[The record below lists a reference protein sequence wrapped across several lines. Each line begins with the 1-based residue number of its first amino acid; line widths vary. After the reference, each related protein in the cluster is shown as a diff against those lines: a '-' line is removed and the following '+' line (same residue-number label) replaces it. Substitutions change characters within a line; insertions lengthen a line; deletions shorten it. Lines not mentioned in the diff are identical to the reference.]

1 MPNQKKPWYEFKQLA
16 TNPDTLQLYIY
27 SEVMGDYWDWD
38 AWEQVKSETSAEY
51 FAEQLNA
58 YPNAKQIDIYINSL
72 GGSCYEGNGI
82 YAMLNRHPA
91 HKTVYIDGSAC
102 SIASVIAMAGDEIIM
117 SRNAVM
123 MIHNAWTSID
133 GNSTKLRQAA
143 DQLDKLNA
151 AARQAY
157 LSKCGDKLDEK
168 ALIKLMDNESYLTAA
183 ECIAYGL
190 ADKYSDTDGDAN
202 MSAANIENCKM
213 LSERLAAAKAAA
225 IRGAGQTPESK
236 TEQPEK
242 AKNEPMQKSAE
253 EIEQEKAEAFRKSA
267 DDFVKKFFNLN

>member
-1 MPNQKKPWYEFKQLA
+1 MSDQKRSWYEFKQLA
-16 TNPDTLQLYIY
+16 TSPDTLQLYIY
-27 SEVMGDYWDWD
+27 SEVMGDYWDWE
-38 AWEQVKSETSAEY
+38 AWEAVKSETSAEY

-82 YAMLNRHPA
+82 YAMLKRHPA

-102 SIASVIAMAGDEIIM
+102 SIASVIAMAGDEVIM

-133 GNSTKLRQAA
+133 GNSAKLRQAA

-183 ECIAYGL
+183 ECIAYGF
-190 ADKYSDTDGDAN
+190 ADKYSNTDGDAN
-202 MSAANIENCKM
+202 MSAVNIGNCKM
-213 LSERLAAAKAAA
+213 FSERLAAVKAAA
-225 IRGAGQTPESK
+225 IRGAGQIAEPK
-236 TEQPEK
+236 AEQPAEP
-242 AKNEPMQKSAE
+242 KNEPMQKSAE
-253 EIEQEKAEAFRKSA
+253 EIEQEKAAVFQKNA
-267 DDFVKKFFNLN
+267 DDFIKNLFNLN

>member
-27 SEVMGDYWDWD
+27 SEVTGDYWDWD

-82 YAMLNRHPA
+82 YAMLKRHPA

-102 SIASVIAMAGDEIIM
+102 SIASVIAMAGDEVIM

-133 GNSTKLRQAA
+133 GNSAKLRQAA

-183 ECIAYGL
+183 ECIAYGF
-190 ADKYSDTDGDAN
+190 ADKYSNTDGDAN
-202 MSAANIENCKM
+202 MSAVNIGNCKM
-213 LSERLAAAKAAA
+213 FSERLAAVKAAA
-225 IRGAGQTPESK
+225 IRGAGQI
-236 TEQPEK
+236 
-242 AKNEPMQKSAE
+242 AE
-253 EIEQEKAEAFRKSA
+253 IGRAH
-267 DDFVKKFFNLN
+267 V

>member
-1 MPNQKKPWYEFKQLA
+1 MPDQKRPWYEFKQLA
-16 TNPDTLQLYIY
+16 TSPDTLQLYIY
-27 SEVMGDYWDWD
+27 SEVMGDYWDWE
-38 AWEQVKSETSAEY
+38 AWEAVKSETSAEY

-82 YAMLNRHPA
+82 YAMLKRHPA

-102 SIASVIAMAGDEIIM
+102 SIASVIAMAGDEVIM

-133 GNSTKLRQAA
+133 GNSAKLRQAA

-190 ADKYSDTDGDAN
+190 ADKYSNTDGDAN
-202 MSAANIENCKM
+202 MSTVNIGNCKIF
-213 LSERLAAAKAAA
+213 SERLAAVKAAA
-225 IRGAGQTPESK
+225 IRGAGQTPEPK
-236 TEQPEK
+236 TEQP
-242 AKNEPMQKSAE
+242 KNEPMQKSAE
-253 EIEQEKAEAFRKSA
+253 EIEKEKAAVFQKNA
-267 DDFVKKFFNLN
+267 DDFIKNLFNLN

>member
-1 MPNQKKPWYEFKQLA
+1 MPDQKRPWYEFKQLA
-16 TNPDTLQLYIY
+16 TSPDTLQLYIY
-27 SEVMGDYWDWD
+27 SEVMGDYWDWE

-82 YAMLNRHPA
+82 YAMLKRHPA

-102 SIASVIAMAGDEIIM
+102 SIASVIAMAGDEVIM

-133 GNSTKLRQAA
+133 GNSAKLRQAA

-183 ECIAYGL
+183 ECIAYGF
-190 ADKYSDTDGDAN
+190 ADKYSNTDGDAN
-202 MSAANIENCKM
+202 MSDVNIGNCKM
-213 LSERLAAAKAAA
+213 FSERLAAVKAAA
-225 IRGAGQTPESK
+225 IRGAGQITEPK
-236 TEQPEK
+236 AEQPAEP
-242 AKNEPMQKSAE
+242 KNEPMQKSAE
-253 EIEQEKAEAFRKSA
+253 EIEQEKAAVFQKNA
-267 DDFVKKFFNLN
+267 DDFIKNLFNLN